1 MPLEGLIYALKNRL
15 QRDIHFDS
23 KRHMM
28 DQQIN
33 SSVVDI
39 ILDEVLPALDTILLY
54 WENEPEY
61 IEHEEPPM
69 TMAEMHQSAWERKQ
83 MIKGRR

>member
-1 MPLEGLIYALKNRL
+1 MLGDSSVYSMPLEGLIYALKNRL

-69 TMAEMHQSAWERKQ
+69 TMAKR
-83 MIKGRR
+83 